1 MQFKRAI
8 HIATWLCGAIIR
20 GVSGEIVNT
29 MDVHQD
35 TPIMCAKQLLR
46 AAQVR
51 VHAYA
56 SACKYISLWVSFSI
70 DNVHIR
76 TVFMIFTYPILL

>member
-8 HIATWLCGAIIR
+8 HIATWVCGAIIR
-20 GVSGEIVNT
+20 GPSADVVSK

-51 VHAYA
+51 QYFRYFRR
-56 SACKYISLWVSFSI
+56 SAVLCATPCFNL
-70 DNVHIR
+70 
-76 TVFMIFTYPILL
+76 IFYKL